1 MFPFDLLELRAA
13 ICRAA
18 PEWGG
23 IGVSAST
30 KYLGLMVGPG
40 KGASSWTAPIRKYQ
54 QRAALWG
61 HAGLGMHLSLR
72 AYRIYMLSVLMLVGQ
87 LEDPPSTFDAVELA
101 ACRKL
106 FSGPAHWIT
115 HGVLQNLK
123 ALWAPSRIAD
133 AFERC
138 TGC

>member
-1 MFPFDLLELRAA
+1 MGAIQNLFQEFANISGLHINIAKTVLVPLFPFDLLELRAA

-54 QRAALWG
+54 RRAALWG
-61 HAGLGMHLSLR
+61 HAGFGMHLSLR
-72 AYRIYMLSVLMLVGQ
+72 A
-87 LEDPPSTFDAVELA
+87 
-101 ACRKL
+101 
-106 FSGPAHWIT
+106 
-115 HGVLQNLK
+115 
-123 ALWAPSRIAD
+123 
-133 AFERC
+133 
-138 TGC
+138 